1 MAKYQVLKPIEY
13 DGKLY
18 LPPGNAHGIQ
28 AHAFRP
34 GKNGGPPTVP
44 SASNGQL
51 IPVDSSGLI
60 QMEPDE
66 AEDALALGTLA
77 LIQSPAV
84 ASSPAKKAANPATE
98 KGGSNGK

>member
-66 AEDALALGTLA
+66 AEDALAL
-77 LIQSPAV
+77 IQSPAV
-84 ASSPAKKAANPATE
+84 ASSAEKKAVNPATE